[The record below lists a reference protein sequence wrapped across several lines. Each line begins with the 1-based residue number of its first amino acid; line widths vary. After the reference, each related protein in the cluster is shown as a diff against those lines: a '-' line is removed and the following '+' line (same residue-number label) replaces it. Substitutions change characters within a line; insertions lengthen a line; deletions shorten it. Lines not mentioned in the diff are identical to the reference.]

1 MMSKLRLSN
10 SNKSIVLVGHMGS
23 GKSTIGK
30 NLSKKLG
37 IDFFDSDKE
46 IELREK
52 IKITNIFSSNGE
64 KYFRDLE
71 EKINLKLLKYKN
83 IVLALGGGAFENSS
97 VRKVALEKCNCI
109 WLKCSLNLLEQRC
122 NFKKN
127 RPLLEN
133 KNIKKELLKL
143 DKIRRKNY
151 SKAHLS
157 INVGGKTKYQVTK
170 ELLNQIKLND

>member
-10 SNKSIVLVGHMGS
+10 DNKSIVLIGHMGS

-37 IDFFDSDKE
+37 VDFFDSDKE
-46 IELREK
+46 IELSEK
-52 IKITNIFSSNGE
+52 IKISNIFSLHGE

-83 IVLALGGGAFENSS
+83 VVLALGGGAFQNSS
-97 VRKVALEKCNCI
+97 VRKVALERCNCV

-122 NFKKN
+122 NFKKD
-127 RPLLEN
+127 RPLLES

-143 DKIRRKNY
+143 DKIRKKNY

-157 INVGGKTKYQVTK
+157 INVEGKTKYQVIQ
-170 ELLNQIKLND
+170 ELLNKITIND

>member
-52 IKITNIFSSNGE
+52 
-64 KYFRDLE
+64 
-71 EKINLKLLKYKN
+71 
-83 IVLALGGGAFENSS
+83 
-97 VRKVALEKCNCI
+97 
-109 WLKCSLNLLEQRC
+109 
-122 NFKKN
+122 
-127 RPLLEN
+127 
-133 KNIKKELLKL
+133 
-143 DKIRRKNY
+143 
-151 SKAHLS
+151 
-157 INVGGKTKYQVTK
+157 
-170 ELLNQIKLND
+170 

>member
-1 MMSKLRLSN
+1 MSKLRLSN

-52 IKITNIFSSNGE
+52 IKISNIFSLHGE
-64 KYFRDLE
+64 KYFRNLE

-83 IVLALGGGAFENSS
+83 VVLALGGGAFQNPS

-122 NFKKN
+122 NFKK
-127 RPLLEN
+127 RSGQSTFFAAEPT
-133 KNIKKELLKL
+133 
-143 DKIRRKNY
+143 KIECGSDPGRY
-151 SKAHLS
+151 AF
-157 INVGGKTKYQVTK
+157 GKWRD
-170 ELLNQIKLND
+170 II

>member
-1 MMSKLRLSN
+1 
-10 SNKSIVLVGHMGS
+10 MGS

-52 IKITNIFSSNGE
+52 IKISNIFSLHGE
-64 KYFRDLE
+64 KYFRNLE

-83 IVLALGGGAFENSS
+83 VVLALGGGAFQNPS

-133 KNIKKELLKL
+133 KNIKSELLKL

>member
-1 MMSKLRLSN
+1 MSKLRLSN

-52 IKITNIFSSNGE
+52 IKISNIFSLHGE
-64 KYFRDLE
+64 KYFRNLE

-83 IVLALGGGAFENSS
+83 VVLALGGGAFQNPS

-127 RPLLEN
+127 RPLLVN
-133 KNIKKELLKL
+133 KNIRSELLKL
-143 DKIRRKNY
+143 CLLYTSPSPRD
-151 SKAHLS
+151 ATLS
-157 INVGGKTKYQVTK
+157 RMPSSA
-170 ELLNQIKLND
+170 